1 MSGKH
6 ERGPLMFGVSHH
18 HVKHLPSSSALASF
32 EPHFSHLF
40 CLHLSSLLLSA
51 AAAAAAT

>member
-6 ERGPLMFGVSHH
+6 ERGPLMFGVSHP
-18 HVKHLPSSSALASF
+18 HVKHLPSTSALASF

-40 CLHLSSLLLSA
+40 CLHLSSLLSA
-51 AAAAAAT
+51 AAAAT